1 MKAVI
6 MAGGQGTRF
15 WPLSR
20 EERPKQFLKISG
32 PGTMLQETVRR
43 LSPLIPVEDVY
54 VVCSAVYAGLVRDQL
69 PGLAPDQLVLE
80 PMPRNTAPCI
90 GLAALHLR
98 RKFGNEVMAVLPSDH
113 CIRDVKEFQAA
124 LRAAEQMARS
134 GWLVTFGIEPQ
145 YPATGYGYLQRGEE
159 IGGASGKSAFRVARF
174 AEKPP
179 EEEARR
185 FVERGDYY
193 WNSGMFVWST
203 DRILAEIETH
213 MPDLGGILSAIE
225 SRWTNQ
231 EDVRSLFGGA
241 PKTSIDYGVMER
253 AEKVA
258 VLPCRLGWSDVG
270 NWKALRDIWCS
281 DPSGN
286 YSNAAYVAHDVDD
299 CILYSSADHLIC
311 AVGVRGLVVVQT
323 PDVTLVCPQER
334 VEDVKKLVEELRAR
348 EMKEYL

>member
-1 MKAVI
+1 

-32 PGTMLQETVRR
+32 PGTMLQETVAR
-43 LSPLIPVEDVY
+43 LSPLIPIEDVY
-54 VVCSAVYAGLVRDQL
+54 VVCSPVYAGLVRDQL

-90 GLAALHLR
+90 GLTAVKLKR
-98 RKFGNEVMAVLPSDH
+98 DFGNEVMVVLPSDH
-113 CIRDVKEFQAA
+113 CIKDVTEFQAA
-124 LRAAEQMARS
+124 LKAADAMARQ
-134 GWLVTFGIEPQ
+134 GWLVTFGIEPD
-145 YPATGYGYLQRGEE
+145 YPATGYGYLQRGEG
-159 IGGASGKSAFRVARF
+159 IGQFAEKPAFRVARF

-185 FVERGDYY
+185 FLDRGDYY

-203 DRILAEIETH
+203 DRILEEIGTHMADLRRVLEEIESH
-213 MPDLGGILSAIE
+213 WNSQDDIH
-225 SRWTNQ
+225 
-231 EDVRSLFGGA
+231 SLFERA
-241 PKTSIDYGVMER
+241 PRTSIDYGVMER
-253 AEKVA
+253 ADRVA

-281 DPSGN
+281 DVSGN
-286 YSNAAYVAHDVDD
+286 YTNAAYVAHDVND
-299 CILYSSADHLIC
+299 CILYSSPDHLIC
-311 AVGVRGLVVVQT
+311 AVGIRGLVVVET
-323 PDVTLVCPQER
+323 PDVTLVCSQDR

-348 EMKEYL
+348 EMKRYL